1 MQTMT
6 PKTLAC
12 AVLTIS
18 NTHNANADGSGDLLC
33 SLLHAEGH
41 RLVRRDIVADDV

>member
-1 MQTMT
+1 MT